1 MVFDRILKIPVQT
14 AIQTKNSACPD
25 LATHLPQILSKRQT
39 ERVLAK
45 SLTAGMNGLIL
56 SFLEISLTS
65 AVWTDHTSENNSG
78 INHKLEI
85 YLKES
90 C

>member
-1 MVFDRILKIPVQT
+1 MVFDRIFKIPVQT

-45 SLTAGMNGLIL
+45 SLTAGIEWVN
-56 SFLEISLTS
+56 SFIPGDLPDKRCL
-65 AVWTDHTSENNSG
+65 D
-78 INHKLEI
+78 L
-85 YLKES
+85 
-90 C
+90 